1 MLILG
6 MMSNLYILCMVYSID
21 KMEKVMEVKQRIVG
35 IHSDTYEQLK
45 GLKYEL
51 KVDSFDEA
59 LKILLQEH
67 SRKEG
72 ASA

>member
-1 MLILG
+1 MVD
-6 MMSNLYILCMVYSID
+6 NLYILCIVYSIER
-21 KMEKVMEVKQRIVG
+21 METLMTVKQRIVG

-45 GLKYEL
+45 DLKYEL

-67 SRKEG
+67 SQKEG

>member
-6 MMSNLYILCMVYSID
+6 MVENLYILCIVYSID
-21 KMEKVMEVKQRIVG
+21 RMETMMTVKQRIVG

-45 GLKYEL
+45 DLKYEL

-67 SRKEG
+67 SQKEG

>member
-1 MLILG
+1 MLILCIVD
-6 MMSNLYILCMVYSID
+6 NLYILCIVYSIER
-21 KMEKVMEVKQRIVG
+21 METMMGVKQRIVG

-45 GLKYEL
+45 DLKYEL

-67 SRKEG
+67 SQKEG
-72 ASA
+72 AST

>member
-1 MLILG
+1 MLILC
-6 MMSNLYILCMVYSID
+6 MVDNLYILCIVYSIER
-21 KMEKVMEVKQRIVG
+21 METLMTVKQRIVG

-45 GLKYEL
+45 DLKYEL

-67 SRKEG
+67 SQKEG

>member
-1 MLILG
+1 MIE
-6 MMSNLYILCMVYSID
+6 NLYILCIVYSIET
-21 KMEKVMEVKQRIVG
+21 METMMAVKQRIVG

-45 GLKYEL
+45 DLKYKL

-67 SRKEG
+67 SQKEG